1 MRCGFGLTI
10 LVACLERALNAGAE
24 LAVHPRLLHTSLAF
38 RAIGLTAFEEEAR
51 KTLDPDA
58 RKILDRWI
66 NRNCRRKE

>member
-1 MRCGFGLTI
+1 LLSPI
-10 LVACLERALNAGAE
+10 
-24 LAVHPRLLHTSLAF
+24 AVVTRMTVWSDWADSL
-38 RAIGLTAFEEEAR
+38 RGGAR

>member
-1 MRCGFGLTI
+1 VVTRMT
-10 LVACLERALNAGAE
+10 VWSDWA
-24 LAVHPRLLHTSLAF
+24 
-38 RAIGLTAFEEEAR
+38 EEEAR